1 MEEEKFPF
9 RVETDSVLQKKFLD
23 STDSKL
29 HVKLDFEKKDIDFSW
44 LPVFEDTCY
53 YIDNILRNP
62 KRFIIN
68 EEEIVKIEQS
78 KKVTVE
84 SIIHLTQHTNLI
96 QKYDPEKNE
105 VKPSKILNI
114 NKEESLDTYENR
126 FIYTLIRLMDEFLER
141 NVKNDDEESYCID
154 EKKIQ
159 YDGESVLGNEKVNIH
174 LQVMSNNNSTTK
186 EELVGGLTIAER
198 IKKVKIQLAGFK
210 ESELYTTLYKAHVSQ
225 VRPPIR
231 RTNVILKNPNFI
243 KAMEMWNFLQNYDRS
258 SFSLVKDH
266 QDYVDTGYLK
276 DEFNTT
282 FLLNYLAMN
291 SLSRSAQNQME
302 ESEYVRE
309 TVSKIMETILDRDED
324 LDKEKFYQLID
335 EEYQSARKRID
346 ERDHLIQTTLQEK
359 LQECNDRIASVIAEL
374 EAQEDDTENQ
384 EQ

>member
-1 MEEEKFPF
+1 MAEDNFPF
-9 RVETDSVLQKKFLD
+9 HVEANSAVQKKFLD
-23 STDSKL
+23 STDAKL
-29 HVKLDFEKKDIDFSW
+29 HVKLDFEKKDIDYSW
-44 LPVFEDTCY
+44 LPVFEDVCY

-62 KRFIIN
+62 KRFIVN

-84 SIIHLTQHTNLI
+84 SIIHLTQHTNFI

-141 NVKNDDEESYCID
+141 NAKNDNEESYCTD

-159 YDGESVLGNEKVNIH
+159 YDGESILGNEKINIH
-174 LQVMSNNNSTTK
+174 LQMMSNNNSTTK
-186 EELVGGLTIAER
+186 EKLVGGLTIAER
-198 IKKVKIQLAGFK
+198 IRKIKIQLVGFK
-210 ESELYTTLYKAHVSQ
+210 ESELYTTLHKSHVPQ

-243 KAMEMWNFLQNYDRS
+243 KAMEMWNFLQNYNGS
-258 SFSLVKDH
+258 SFSMIKDH
-266 QDYVDTGYLK
+266 QDYIDVGYLK

-291 SLSRSAQNQME
+291 SLSKSAPNQMKE
-302 ESEYVRE
+302 NQYVRQ
-309 TVSKIMETILDRDED
+309 TVSKIIETILDCNPE
-324 LDKEKFYQLID
+324 LDKEKFYQLIN
-335 EEYQSARKRID
+335 EEYQNARQKID
-346 ERDHLIQTTLQEK
+346 ERDHLIQTILEEK
-359 LQECNDRIASVIAEL
+359 MQACNSHIASVIKEL
-374 EAQEDDTENQ
+374 E
-384 EQ
+384 EQKNDSKD